1 MLLQIILDGAFSSAF
16 RQHME
21 KATDDVSPSVSHS
34 NPVVEPIAINKKI
47 TDASSSSEPKEAKS
61 ERSRT
66 EDVMVNQEVDFSSL
80 QLSNEILS
88 GIRYA

>member
-1 MLLQIILDGAFSSAF
+1 
-16 RQHME
+16 ME

-47 TDASSSSEPKEAKS
+47 TDASSSSEPKEAKN

-66 EDVMVNQEVDFSSL
+66 EDVMVNQDVDFSSL